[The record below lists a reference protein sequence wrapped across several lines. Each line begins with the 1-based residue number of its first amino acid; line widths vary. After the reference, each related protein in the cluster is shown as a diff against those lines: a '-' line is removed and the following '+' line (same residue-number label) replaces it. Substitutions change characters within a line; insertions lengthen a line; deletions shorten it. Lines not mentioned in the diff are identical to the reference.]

1 MMMTIFDIIMHVLF
15 VSPKKFAQQVE
26 KGNADYDDCFNDV
39 VFNDDVFNDD
49 VVNDD
54 VVNDDEERRKE
65 GKRRKERK
73 TSFEES

>member
-39 VFNDDVFNDD
+39 VFNDDV
-49 VVNDD
+49 VNDD

-65 GKRRKERK
+65 GKRRKERR

>member
-26 KGNADYDDCFNDV
+26 KCNADYDDCFNDV
-39 VFNDDVFNDD
+39 DFNDD